1 MSRPSLRSAINA
13 MCKSCLYD
21 PGNGNGGW
29 REQVGGCSSSNCALH
44 PVRPLPVKGRKWGEE
59 APGAPLATVPANEGF
74 VAFFAMKVG
83 HNDVTLDIGRAA

>member
-1 MSRPSLRSAINA
+1 MSRPSLRVAIDA

-29 REQVGGCSSSNCALH
+29 REQVGGCSSSNCPLH
-44 PVRPLPVKGRKWGEE
+44 PVRPLPVKGRKRGEE
-59 APGAPLATVPANEGF
+59 ALGASLVTVPAKEGF
-74 VAFFAMKVG
+74 DAFSAMKVG